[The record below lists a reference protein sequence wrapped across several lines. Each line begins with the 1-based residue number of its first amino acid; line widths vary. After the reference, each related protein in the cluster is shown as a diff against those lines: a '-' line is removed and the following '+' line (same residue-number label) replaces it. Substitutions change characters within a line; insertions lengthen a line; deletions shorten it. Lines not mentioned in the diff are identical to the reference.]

1 MGQQLFRSW
10 SGTLGGEGRGLV
22 LLACANQATPPL
34 CALLQD
40 LRAHDSHNAWFNLL
54 HRRQVRCVK
63 GKRVWRKSGKHDSWG
78 KRKLH
83 LAEMVR
89 NGIRAAARMF
99 KWPPPFIDSSSS
111 TSHQE
116 GGMGKRGVQLRT
128 AWRTRY
134 ALEYTSVYIYR

>member
-1 MGQQLFRSW
+1 
-10 SGTLGGEGRGLV
+10 
-22 LLACANQATPPL
+22 
-34 CALLQD
+34 
-40 LRAHDSHNAWFNLL
+40 
-54 HRRQVRCVK
+54 
-63 GKRVWRKSGKHDSWG
+63 
-78 KRKLH
+78 
-83 LAEMVR
+83 MVR

-134 ALEYTSVYIYR
+134 ALEYTSVYIDRLFMKIKFFDWQKNDPRKK